1 MKRRTNVIV
10 LFLLVSV
17 SMVEGQN
24 TAGPAST
31 QLRKSSVLFK
41 SDPNDVIVREVVGRG
56 RTRDLA
62 IKDALYR
69 AVEQSRG
76 VRVDSATYDFGFRS
90 SGAGFNTDVTGDR
103 RIEVDS
109 IDLATRGTIYTTDI
123 AGLVKSY
130 DVLEEKQVDEKTYE
144 VRIKASVYDY
154 GVRGQTQRVKIALM
168 PVKTLD
174 GTYHFLNDT
183 LSSDRLSMLFTQQ
196 LAVGLTQTNKFAVL
210 DRESIIDFAE
220 ERQMLVSF
228 DAPLSEQAKLAET
241 IGADYLLVGTIT
253 QAEIEIIE
261 RYLEVAKF
269 TSRRYKARFNI
280 NYRLVDSATKQVV
293 VASTVERYLED
304 EQVRNLADEEDPA
317 QWDSQQVRD
326 AFLSLV
332 AGEVI
337 EAIIDRVYPV
347 SIAAATEK
355 GQIVLNQGGER
366 IVEGMQFDVFAQG
379 EQVVDPDTGESI
391 GSVETHLATLEITR
405 VTHTM
410 SFARVISGD
419 ASKLAKGLLCR
430 PRQQKAKQDTGTKPN
445 IIKTQS
451 GGVKLPFDKK

>member
-1 MKRRTNVIV
+1 MKRKTNVTV
-10 LFLLVSV
+10 LCLLVSV
-17 SMVEGQN
+17 SMATGQN
-24 TAGPAST
+24 TAGPTGT
-31 QLRKSSVLFK
+31 QLRKSSVLLK
-41 SDPNDVIVREVVGRG
+41 SDPNNVIVREVIGRG

-76 VRVDSATYDFGFRS
+76 VRVDSAAYDFGFRS
-90 SGAGFNTDVTGDR
+90 SGAGISTDVTGDR

-130 DVLEEKQVDEKTYE
+130 DVLEEKQVDENTYE

-154 GVRGQTQRVKIALM
+154 GVRGKTQRVKIALM
-168 PVKTLD
+168 PIKTMD
-174 GTYHFLNDT
+174 GTYRFLNDT
-183 LSSDRLSMLFTQQ
+183 LSSDRLSILFTQQ
-196 LAVGLTQTNKFAVL
+196 LAAGLTQTNKFAVL
-210 DRESIIDFAE
+210 DRESITDFAE

-241 IGADYLLVGTIT
+241 IGADYLLIGTIT
-253 QAEIEIIE
+253 QAQMEIIE
-261 RYLEVAKF
+261 RHLETANF
-269 TSRRYKARFNI
+269 TSRRYKARFSF

-293 VASTVERYLED
+293 VASTAKKYLED
-304 EQVRNLADEEDPA
+304 EEVRKLADERDPT

-332 AGEVI
+332 AGDVI

-347 SIAAATEK
+347 SIAAATQNGE
-355 GQIVLNQGGER
+355 IVLNQGGDR
-366 IVEGMQFDVFAQG
+366 ITKGMQFDVFGQG
-379 EQVVDPDTGESI
+379 QAITDPDTGESL
-391 GSVETHLATLEITR
+391 GSVETLLATLEVTR
-405 VTHTM
+405 VTYTM
-410 SFARVISGD
+410 SFAKVISGD
-419 ASKLAKGLLCR
+419 MSKLTRGMLCR
-430 PRQQKAKQDTGTKPN
+430 PRPQKPPQEPGVKPN
-445 IIKTQS
+445 IIRTRS

>member
-1 MKRRTNVIV
+1 MKRRANVIV
-10 LFLLVSV
+10 LCLLVSV
-17 SMVEGQN
+17 SLATGQN
-24 TAGPAST
+24 TTGPSST
-31 QLRKSSVLFK
+31 QLSKSSVLLK
-41 SDPNDVIVREVVGRG
+41 TDPNDVIVREVVGRG

-90 SGAGFNTDVTGDR
+90 SGAGFSTDVTGDR

-130 DVLEEKQVDEKTYE
+130 DVLDEKQLDEKTYE

-154 GVRGQTQRVKIALM
+154 GVRGQTKRVKIALM
-168 PVKTLD
+168 PVKTQD
-174 GTYHFLNDT
+174 STYRFLNNAV
-183 LSSDRLSMLFTQQ
+183 SGDRLSALFTQL
-196 LAVGLTQTNKFAVL
+196 LAAGLIQTNKFAVL

-241 IGADYLLVGTIT
+241 IGADYLLIGTIT

-293 VASTVERYLED
+293 VASTVEKYLED
-304 EQVRNLADEEDPA
+304 EEVRNLADEEDPT

-326 AFLSLV
+326 AFLSLI
-332 AGEVI
+332 AGKVI

-347 SIAAATEK
+347 SVAAATAD
-355 GQIVLNQGGER
+355 GQIVLNQGGDR
-366 IVEGMQFDVFAQG
+366 ISTGMQFDVFSQG
-379 EQVVDPDTGESI
+379 EAIIDPDTGESL
-391 GSVETHLATLEITR
+391 GSVETLLATLEVTR

-410 SFARVISGD
+410 SFARMMSGD
-419 ASKLAKGLLCR
+419 ASKLTRGLVCR
-430 PRQQKAKQDTGTKPN
+430 PRPQKATQEPGVKPN
-445 IIKTQS
+445 IIKTHS
-451 GGVKLPFDKK
+451 GGVILPFDKK

>member
-10 LFLLVSV
+10 LCLLVSV
-17 SMVEGQN
+17 SMATGQN
-24 TAGPAST
+24 TAGPTST
-31 QLRKSSVLFK
+31 ELRKSSVLLK
-41 SDPNDVIVREVVGRG
+41 TDPNNVIVREVIGRG

-76 VRVDSATYDFGFRS
+76 VRVDSAAYDFGFRS
-90 SGAGFNTDVTGDR
+90 SGAGISTDVTGDR

-130 DVLEEKQVDEKTYE
+130 DVLEEKQVDENTYE

-154 GVRGQTQRVKIALM
+154 GVRGKTQRVKIALM
-168 PVKTLD
+168 PVRTMD
-174 GTYHFLNDT
+174 GTYRFLDDA
-183 LSSDRLSMLFTQQ
+183 LSADRLSILFTQQ
-196 LAVGLTQTNKFAVL
+196 LAAGLTQTNKFAVL
-210 DRESIIDFAE
+210 DRESITDFAE

-241 IGADYLLVGTIT
+241 IGADYLLIGTIT
-253 QAEIEIIE
+253 QAKIEIIE
-261 RYLEVAKF
+261 RHLETANF
-269 TSRRYKARFNI
+269 TSRRYKARFNF

-293 VASTVERYLED
+293 VASTAKKYLED
-304 EQVRNLADEEDPA
+304 EQVRKLADEQDPT

-337 EAIIDRVYPV
+337 EAVIDRVYPV
-347 SIAAATEK
+347 SIAAATEN
-355 GQIVLNQGGER
+355 GEIVLNQGGDR
-366 IVEGMQFDVFAQG
+366 ITKGMQFDVFSQG
-379 EQVVDPDTGESI
+379 QAITDPDTGESL
-391 GSVETHLATLEITR
+391 GSVETLLATLEVTR

-410 SFARVISGD
+410 SFAKVISGD
-419 ASKLAKGLLCR
+419 MSKLTRGMLCR
-430 PRQQKAKQDTGTKPN
+430 PRPQKAPQEPGVKPN
-445 IIKTQS
+445 IIKKPS